1 MKVSVTPPAPHRGR
15 RSPGRIPARRLET
28 LLDLSRAVTSTL
40 ELDDV
45 LEKFVT
51 RAKQL
56 TYAGGLVVSAW
67 DREHDTVVTLAG
79 AAGGAP
85 EDTPKGGESFPLADY
100 PATRAVLER
109 RIPLQVHVSDPRG
122 DVSERALLEAQG
134 YKSLLMLPLVVPGET
149 VGLLEVLDE
158 ADHSFPLDEVQFWEG
173 LAGIVAIALR
183 NASLFAETQR
193 LATKDPLTG
202 LGNRAFFDEQLKAA
216 VSRSIRSGEPL
227 ALLLLDLDDLKAIND
242 RAGHP
247 AGDAAL
253 QALAF
258 ALGRGV
264 RSGDLICRLGGD
276 EFAAILPGATRHGG
290 LAAGRRVQEELAK
303 LGSYTVSGG
312 VAAFEPGGQ
321 GDRRTMAELYRA
333 ADRAAYLAKR
343 AGGAQIR

>member
-1 MKVSVTPPAPHRGR
+1 M
-15 RSPGRIPARRLET
+15 
-28 LLDLSRAVTSTL
+28 
-40 ELDDV
+40 
-45 LEKFVT
+45 
-51 RAKQL
+51 
-56 TYAGGLVVSAW
+56 
-67 DREHDTVVTLAG
+67 
-79 AAGGAP
+79 
-85 EDTPKGGESFPLADY
+85 
-100 PATRAVLER
+100 R
-109 RIPLQVHVSDPRG
+109 RITPSRSTRCSSG
-122 DVSERALLEAQG
+122 R
-134 YKSLLMLPLVVPGET
+134 
-149 VGLLEVLDE
+149 
-158 ADHSFPLDEVQFWEG
+158 G

-193 LATKDPLTG
+193 LATKDQLTG

-216 VSRSIRSGEPL
+216 LSRSVRGGEPL

-276 EFAAILPGATRHGG
+276 EFAAILPGATKDGG
-290 LAAGRRVQEELAK
+290 LAAGRRVQEELEK

-321 GDRRTMAELYRA
+321 GDRRTMAELYRG

-343 AGGAQIR
+343 AGGAQIRSGASPAGSCRVLSAHDDVDATSETTSLR